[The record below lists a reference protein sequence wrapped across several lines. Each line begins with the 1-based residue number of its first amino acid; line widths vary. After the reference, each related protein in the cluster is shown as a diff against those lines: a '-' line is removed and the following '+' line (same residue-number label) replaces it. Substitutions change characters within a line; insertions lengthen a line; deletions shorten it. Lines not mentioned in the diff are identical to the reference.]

1 MARTTSEILS
11 RGLEDVLASW
21 QAHGGERDPFYWI
34 VKLQAA
40 RALGGES
47 TVLAALPPTF
57 AEQLGRRHREI
68 VAYFD
73 NVRYALLDPLAQ
85 VWGTVVNAL
94 RVAAGVS
101 TVTAAQ
107 KRAFEVPLE
116 SLAGFFR
123 AAHDH
128 TTAAD
133 QLYEAFRPMPAPDCQ
148 ALAALLHP
156 NANLDGRNIV
166 GLMRM
171 LSAEGPLTAEET
183 EALNVLASSGLS
195 AFAFQG
201 SRRGG

>member
-11 RGLEDVLASW
+11 RGLEDTLATW
-21 QAHGGERDPFYWI
+21 QTHGGDRDPFFWML
-34 VKLQAA
+34 KLQAA

-47 TVLAALPPTF
+47 AVLAALPAPL
-57 AEQLGRRHREI
+57 AGELGKRHKEI

-94 RVAAGVS
+94 RVTAGVS
-101 TVTAAQ
+101 SVTAAQ
-107 KRAFEVPLE
+107 KRAFEIPLE

-123 AAHDH
+123 AAHEH
-128 TTAAD
+128 ASAAD
-133 QLYEAFRPMPAPDCQ
+133 DLYEAFRPMPAPDCQ

-166 GLMRM
+166 GLMKM
-171 LSAEGPLTAEET
+171 LSAEGPLTAEES
-183 EALNVLASSGLS
+183 EAVSVLQSSGLS
-195 AFAFQG
+195 SFAFQG
-201 SRRGG
+201 SRRHG